1 MNLSPGSI
9 CLKNKEK
16 EILIFGQ
23 NDPSLHNAPGID
35 FLEFLTIFPFLMGL
49 QRRVSDS
56 FRLADGGGGRVGGQ
70 THPGGD
76 SDTNTSPPKMASIRQ
91 RTTVRDKGPQ
101 LDKGPLL
108 ENSPGTRSP
117 GITPATQE
125 PLYAPFT
132 SREI

>member
-9 CLKNKEK
+9 CFKNKEK
-16 EILIFGQ
+16 ETLIFGQ

-91 RTTVRDKGPQ
+91 RTTVRELARHSLSRDYTSYSGATVCSLHLTRNMSIIITGDNKG
-101 LDKGPLL
+101 
-108 ENSPGTRSP
+108 
-117 GITPATQE
+117 I
-125 PLYAPFT
+125 
-132 SREI
+132 